1 MSSTNFYIN
10 PFSSVQHLADFLSS
24 YKKYSLVSAKEDVLS
39 PLKPNAFNDN
49 SQVLFI
55 LMLLWTL
62 THATRC
68 NDYDYNSDTLLSPLL
83 TVLVVRQRIS
93 ESPNMFAICERQDV
107 GNV

>member
-24 YKKYSLVSAKEDVLS
+24 YKKYSLVSAKKDVLS

-55 LMLLWTL
+55 LMLL
-62 THATRC
+62 
-68 NDYDYNSDTLLSPLL
+68 
-83 TVLVVRQRIS
+83 
-93 ESPNMFAICERQDV
+93 
-107 GNV
+107 